1 MNSDREFVDFEY
13 PRPFLSICAACVF
26 VMFGI
31 LLGSTNAWT
40 KLKTAIFQWSSGS
53 QPTARR
59 NRRETLNKDTDDSKD
74 ESSEQTTLKKKE
86 NQKKK
91 KKRKAE
97 NEKEDAEECEHLNV
111 YSSSLFF
118 QNIPDQISENE
129 LKNYLKRVTD
139 SVPLLLRF
147 ADDDKG
153 VVVTFDRN
161 QGLYGVK

>member
-1 MNSDREFVDFEY
+1 MNSDGEFVDS
-13 PRPFLSICAACVF
+13 RTFLSICAACVF

-53 QPTARR
+53 QPTARC
-59 NRRETLNKDTDDSKD
+59 NRRETLNKDTDDSND
-74 ESSEQTTLKKKE
+74 GNSGSEQTTVKKKE
-86 NQKKK
+86 KQKKK

-97 NEKEDAEECEHLNV
+97 DEKEDAEECEHTNV
-111 YSSSLFF
+111 YLSSLFF

-147 ADDDKG
+147 ADDDRG